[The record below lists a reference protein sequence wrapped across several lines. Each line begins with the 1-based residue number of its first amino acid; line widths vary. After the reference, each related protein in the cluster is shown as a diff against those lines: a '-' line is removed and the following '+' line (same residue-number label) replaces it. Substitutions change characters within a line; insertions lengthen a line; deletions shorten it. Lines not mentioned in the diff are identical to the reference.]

1 MTSTPESRPAAGS
14 RPGSTTLAPGSA
26 SGQGALRREAPWPGG
41 HDLFPGSGL
50 SRKLRRLKYALRVLR
65 ARPHLEQLRDQVV
78 ATPAWLRLFENEP
91 RLYYPLVTRAVDRRL
106 GLAQRSSMF
115 RHDLTTAHRVFGEA
129 ICALLAERRPWAWL
143 ALGDEWQLVLE
154 VNAVSFHEGFWSV
167 CLRHRDGGRAYHAG
181 FAFQPDRRVLIAGI
195 QGPRGHEWPGHDPKD
210 IVRDLTKLCEGL
222 RPPHLLLE
230 GIRAVA
236 LAAGATE
243 LVGIDPRH
251 HIKGAWNHRGKRLK
265 FDYAEFWTEGGGT
278 VDADGNWRLP
288 LVGARR
294 DLADAPSKKRAMY
307 RRRYALLDQLAAH
320 WQTRG
325 ELAAVALGAASEPA
339 AQPPKK

>member
-1 MTSTPESRPAAGS
+1 MT
-14 RPGSTTLAPGSA
+14 GSA
-26 SGQGALRREAPWPGG
+26 NGEGASRAAAPWPDG
-41 HDLFPGSGL
+41 HELFPGPGL
-50 SRKLRRLKYALRVLR
+50 SRQLRRFKYALRLLR
-65 ARPHLEQLRDQVV
+65 ARPHLEDLREQVL
-78 ATPAWLRLFENEP
+78 ATPAWLRLFEGEP

-115 RHDLTTAHRVFGEA
+115 RHDLATAHRVFGEA

-143 ALGDEWQLVLE
+143 ALDAEWQLVLE

-230 GIRAVA
+230 AIRAVA
-236 LAAGATE
+236 LAAGASE

-251 HIKGAWNHRGKRLK
+251 HIKGAWNHRSKRLK
-265 FDYAEFWTEGGGT
+265 FDYAEFWTEGGGA
-278 VDADGNWRLP
+278 VGADGNWHLP
-288 LVGARR
+288 LAGARR

-307 RRRYALLDQLAAH
+307 RRRYALLDQLAANWAH
-320 WQTRG
+320 RT
-325 ELAAVALGAASEPA
+325 AVSAGAPDIGLEAG

>member
-1 MTSTPESRPAAGS
+1 MKSIQATAPAAEGQA
-14 RPGSTTLAPGSA
+14 GKTGSA
-26 SGQGALRREAPWPGG
+26 IGAGAGREAAPWPGG
-41 HDLFPGSGL
+41 HDLFPGAGL
-50 SRKLRRLKYALRVLR
+50 SRQVRRFKYALRLLR
-65 ARPHLEQLRDQVV
+65 ARPYLEDLRADVL

-115 RHDLTTAHRVFGEA
+115 RHDLATAHRVYGEA
-129 ICALLAERRPWAWL
+129 ICALLAERAPWVWL
-143 ALGDEWQLVLE
+143 QLDEQWNLVLE

-230 GIRAVA
+230 AIRAVA

-251 HIKGAWNHRGKRLK
+251 HIKGAWNHRSKRLK
-265 FDYAEFWTEGGGT
+265 FDYAEFWSDGGGALG
-278 VDADGNWRLP
+278 ADGNWHLP
-288 LVGARR
+288 LAGTRR

-307 RRRYALLDQLAAH
+307 RRRYALLDLLAAN
-320 WQTRG
+320 WAGRAESSADATG
-325 ELAAVALGAASEPA
+325 GVAQAG

>member
-1 MTSTPESRPAAGS
+1 MSTSHSA
-14 RPGSTTLAPGSA
+14 APGGRASA
-26 SGQGALRREAPWPGG
+26 ERASAPWPGG
-41 HDLFPGSGL
+41 HELFPGGGL
-50 SRKLRRLKYALRVLR
+50 SRRLRRLKYALRVLR
-65 ARPHLEQLRDQVV
+65 ARPHLEDLRGHVI

-115 RHDLTTAHRVFGEA
+115 RHDLATAHRVFGDA
-129 ICALLAERRPWAWL
+129 ICARLAEREPWAWL

-167 CLRHRDGGRAYHAG
+167 CLRHREGGRAYHAG

-222 RPPHLLLE
+222 RLPHLLLE
-230 GIRAVA
+230 AIRAVA
-236 LAAGATE
+236 VAAGATE

-251 HIKGAWNHRGKRLK
+251 HIKGAWNHRNKRLK
-265 FDYAEFWTEGGGT
+265 FDYAEFWTEGGGA
-278 VDADGNWRLP
+278 VGPDGNWHLP
-288 LVGARR
+288 LAGVRR
-294 DLADAPSKKRAMY
+294 DLAEAPSKKRAMY
-307 RRRYALLDQLAAH
+307 RRRYALLDQLAAS
-320 WQTRG
+320 WLCRG
-325 ELAAVALGAASEPA
+325 EPGADGPGAGPQVA